1 MGNELYDRLIET
13 DVLVVGGAG
22 AAATAAVAAARGGAK
37 VTMACK
43 GELGR
48 SGNTIMAGAGISMDG
63 VSAKQYG
70 EENADTS
77 KTKDSMFEE
86 IVKESYYLSEQDM
99 VQQYVDHCGRAV
111 HEIVEWGR
119 KANQIFYY
127 TGEEYVTSGKALGMA
142 CKQGVKETPGIDVLN
157 DVMIQDVL
165 TVDGKVAGAMGID
178 VYTGEIIAIRCK
190 AVILST
196 GGYQPFSFK
205 CTVSDMTGD
214 GMAMAYRA
222 GAELADM
229 EFLLLA
235 PGILISPRVHRGSIF
250 AGFLFLVWSG
260 DEVWPEVHNSKGEKV
275 EAKIPDKLLKIARAG
290 EAVKLIYTYYWGR
303 EIAGGKGSPDNGLF
317 INISK
322 MAREDFDKGAA
333 NFHLLMKTWY
343 GKEWHYQGGDFTDLK
358 AMMEQGRSWELGI
371 SNEYAMGGVVVDA
384 EMRTKVPGLFAAGEV
399 TSGVLGANRVADA
412 TTEMVVQGFKAGES
426 AADYVKGAGEQ
437 KWDDGVAAIGERILE
452 SFNRNK
458 GIAPIKVFRA
468 IEKAADKGFGF
479 VRNERGL
486 AATLREIERIRDED
500 VPRMKV
506 SSRSRAY
513 NYEWIE
519 ALQVENLIT
528 CVEAGVRAALMR
540 KESRGFHI
548 RSDYPKVDHDNWLV
562 KIVASRKNGSM
573 QLSTRKPRVTR
584 MALPAGTVENIMQ
597 YIMDTED

>member
-1 MGNELYDRLIET
+1 MGNEQYDRLVET

-37 VTMACK
+37 VAMACK
-43 GELGR
+43 GELGK

-70 EENADTS
+70 EENANTS

-86 IVKESYYLSEQDM
+86 IVKESFYLSEQDV
-99 VQQYVDHCGRAV
+99 VQQYVDYCGRAV

-119 KANQIFYY
+119 KLNQIFYF
-127 TGEEYVTSGKALGMA
+127 TGEDYFTSGKALGMA

-157 DVMIQDVL
+157 DVMIQELL
-165 TVDGKVAGAMGID
+165 TADGKIAGAMGVD

-190 AVILST
+190 AVILGT

-229 EFLLLA
+229 EFLLLT
-235 PGILISPRVHRGSIF
+235 PGILASPRIHRGSIF
-250 AGFLFLVWSG
+250 AGFLFLIWSG
-260 DEVWPEVHNSKGEKV
+260 DEVWPEVYNMKGEKV
-275 EAKIPDKLLKIARAG
+275 ESKIPEKLLQIARDG
-290 EAVKLIYTYYWGR
+290 ELVKLIYNYYWGK
-303 EIAGGKGSPDNGLF
+303 EISEGRASQKGGLF
-317 INISK
+317 FNFAK
-322 MAREDFDKGAA
+322 MTKEDFDKGAEK
-333 NFHLLMKTWY
+333 FHLLMKTWY

-358 AMMEQGRSWELGI
+358 MMMEQGKPWELGI
-371 SNEYAMGGVVVDA
+371 SNEYAMGGIVVDA
-384 EMRTKVPGLFAAGEV
+384 EMRTRVPGLLAAGEV
-399 TSGVLGANRVADA
+399 TSGVFGADRVADA

-426 AADYVKGAGEQ
+426 AADYVKGVDEP
-437 KWDDGVAAIGERILE
+437 KLNDDVAEVRRSILE
-452 SFNRNK
+452 PFERDK
-458 GIAPIKVFRA
+458 GIEPIKVLRA

-479 VRNERGL
+479 VRDEKGL
-486 AATLREIERIRDED
+486 TETLKEIERIRNED

-519 ALQVENLIT
+519 ALQAKNLLT
-528 CVEAGVRAALMR
+528 CTEAGVRAALMR

-548 RSDYPKVDHDNWLV
+548 RSDYPQVDHDNWLV
-562 KIVASRKNGSM
+562 RIIASRKNGSM
-573 QLSTRKPRVTR
+573 QLATRKPRVTR
-584 MALPAGTVENIMQ
+584 MELPTGTVENIMQ
-597 YIMDTED
+597 YIMDIED